1 MSSGCGDVLT
11 LEDLKTAKK
20 HQIFEAEVIT
30 GHAGGVASGAEID
43 QSTNQVTGQVQKTM
57 PAVIRDLQENAYDNL
72 APLGKV
78 YTTAEATAAITSGE
92 IADGAYFFIW
102 ATDDNMVADMFRNVG
117 GVIIPTGKS
126 IASGS
131 YIDLLSDEVDSLNR
145 ALPGYH
151 QFSNDVALVVDEVGN
166 VPVWLIDGKL
176 GAAGIDGGTADRV
189 INASSALPAYPMASS
204 LVALVEDEVGNV
216 PVWLDQG
223 KLDAIP
229 SDSFANRVGDIAI
242 KAVRNTSGNTLYGL
256 RIKKA
261 KLAKAVSGRAVG
273 MMIGDSWSERY
284 SIPRTLADRMFAEW
298 GPRAG
303 AGWVQLHTD
312 PASRWENMVVTRSG
326 WTEFDASGTLSYGC
340 GVDGIAYYTSSS
352 TATASITNV
361 QDTSGKVFYF
371 DGTGTFTI
379 GVGATTTTIT
389 GTGTGEYRSAVIPGL
404 TAGLDT
410 VSINTVGNTGVV
422 SLHGF
427 LFETSTTTGC
437 MVHKCGNGGSWAG
450 QHINYITP
458 QVQHFAAALNPDF
471 IIVNLGTNDFIQ
483 SRSAAMYT
491 TALNGIIDAWRAEL
505 PNIGIIL
512 VSPPVPNAS
521 GSTPMIDFRN
531 AMRDVSKNKGVEWY
545 DLYDDMPKTWAVG
558 NALGW
563 WVDPYHPN
571 DVGAEQ
577 IVNSM
582 FELILSK

>member
-30 GHAGGVASGAEID
+30 GHEGGVASGAEID
-43 QSTNQVTGQVQKTM
+43 LSTNQVTGQTQKTM

-102 ATDDNMVADMFRNVG
+102 ATDENMVADMFQNVG
-117 GVIIPTGKS
+117 GVITPTGKS

-131 YIDLLSDEVDSLNR
+131 YINLLSDEVDLLNQ

-151 QFSNDVALVVDEVGN
+151 QYSDDVALVVDEAGN

-189 INASSALPAYPMASS
+189 IDASTAFPAYTMAPSK
-204 LVALVEDEVGNV
+204 VALVVDEAGNV
-216 PVWLDQG
+216 PVWLDSG
-223 KLDAIP
+223 KLDAFP
-229 SDSFANRVGDIAI
+229 SDDFANRVGDIAI
-242 KAVRNTSGNTLYGL
+242 KTVRNTSGSSLYGL

-261 KLAKAVSGRAVG
+261 KLAKSVSGRCVG
-273 MMIGDSWSERY
+273 MMIGDSWSERN
-284 SIPRTLADRMFAEW
+284 SIPRALADRMFANW

-303 AGWVQLHTD
+303 AGWVQLLTE
-312 PASRWENMVVTRSG
+312 ASTVWENMIVSRSG
-326 WTEFDASGTLSYGC
+326 WTQYDAAGTPTYGC
-340 GVDGIAYYTSSS
+340 GVDGVAFYTSSN

-389 GTGTGEYRSAVIPGL
+389 GTGTGEYRNAEIPGL

-410 VSINTVGNTGVV
+410 VSINTIGNTGVV

-437 MVHKCGNGGSWAG
+437 MVHKCGNGGTWAG
-450 QHINYITP
+450 QHIEFITP
-458 QVQHFAAALNPDF
+458 QVPHFAAALNPDF
-471 IIVNLGTNDFIQ
+471 IIVNLGTNDFLQ
-483 SRSAAMYT
+483 NRTTATYT
-491 TALNGIIDAWRAEL
+491 TALNGMIDAWRAAL
-505 PNIGIIL
+505 PNIGIIM
-512 VSPPVPNAS
+512 VSPPAPNTS
-521 GSTPMIDFRN
+521 GATPMVDFRN
-531 AMRDVSKNKGVEWY
+531 AMRDVAKNKGVEWY
-545 DLYDDMPKTWAVG
+545 DLYDDMPKTWSVG

-563 WVDPYHPN
+563 WADPYHPN

-582 FELILSK
+582 YELILAK